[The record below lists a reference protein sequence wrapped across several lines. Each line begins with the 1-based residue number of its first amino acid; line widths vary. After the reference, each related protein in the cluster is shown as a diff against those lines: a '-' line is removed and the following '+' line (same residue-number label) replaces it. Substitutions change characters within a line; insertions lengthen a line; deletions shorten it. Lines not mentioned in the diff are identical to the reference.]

1 MRLFSSTERPR
12 TGLVTKLF
20 YGFGSVAFGVKDN
33 GFSAFLLLF
42 YNQVLGLPAAWVGMA
57 IMIALAV
64 DSVLDPL
71 IGQISDNWTSRWGRR
86 HPFMY
91 FAALPAA
98 LAFFLLWLPPAG
110 LSQVQLFFYLLVMA
124 IVVRSLI
131 TLYEIPSTAL
141 GTELSENYDQRTA
154 LFGYRY
160 FFGWW
165 GGLILTMVALGVLLK
180 PDASHPVG
188 QLNPVGYAHYG
199 AVAAVIMAAA
209 ILISAAGTHRFI
221 AHLKPAASGAAFHFG
236 EWVQA
241 VKGTFANP
249 SFRAIMAS
257 ALFTSMSGGLSLAIN
272 SYFVTYLWEL
282 SNAQYAVLLGAAFIG
297 SSVAL
302 VISPLLS
309 KAFGKKPATIILYGL
324 SAIVGPMPLILRLF
338 GLFPSNEASILV
350 PLLFASST
358 LQLTLSITANILGTA
373 MIADIAE
380 DIEVKTG
387 KRSEGLLFSA
397 ASVIAKAVSG
407 VGIFAT
413 GMILSFVNFP
423 ANARPGHVPQ
433 AVLDKLLMTYLP
445 VSITLHALAIL
456 TLVGYRI
463 TRERHEENLAA
474 LAQKQAAA
482 TGLP

>member
-1 MRLFSSTERPR
+1 MRFFSSVERPA
-12 TGLVTKLF
+12 TGLMTKLF

-42 YNQVLGLPAAWVGMA
+42 YNQVLGLPAAWVGAA

-71 IGQISDNWTSRWGRR
+71 VGQISDNWNSRWGRR

-98 LAFFLLWLPPAG
+98 AAYFLLWCPPAG
-110 LSQVQLFFYLLVMA
+110 LTQIQLFFYLLVMA

-141 GTELSENYDQRTA
+141 GTELSENYDQRTS
-154 LFGYRY
+154 LFGFRF

-165 GGLILTMVALGVLLK
+165 GGLALTATALGVLLK
-180 PDASHPVG
+180 PDADHPVG

-199 AVAAVIMAAA
+199 AVSAVIMVFA

-221 AHLKPAASGAAFHFG
+221 AHLKVPPKGAAFNLG
-236 EWVQA
+236 DWIKA

-257 ALFTSMSGGLSLAIN
+257 ALFTSMSGGLALAMN
-272 SYFVTYLWEL
+272 SYFVTFLWEL
-282 SNAQYAVLLGAAFIG
+282 SNAQYAVLLGSAFI
-297 SSVAL
+297 SALVAL
-302 VISPLLS
+302 LVSPHLS
-309 KAFGKKPATIILYGL
+309 KAFGKKPATLLLYGL
-324 SAIVGPMPLILRLF
+324 SAVIGPLPFILRLL
-338 GLFPSNEASILV
+338 GWFPGNESTLLV
-350 PLLFASST
+350 PILFLST
-358 LQLTLSITANILGTA
+358 TVSLSFSITANILGTS

-397 ASVIAKAVSG
+397 SSVIAKAVSG
-407 VGIFAT
+407 VGIFVS
-413 GMILSFVNFP
+413 GMILSIVHFP
-423 ANARPGHVPQ
+423 ADAVPGQVPQ
-433 AVLDKLLMTYLP
+433 AVLQHLLLTYLP
-445 VSITLHALAIL
+445 VSVSLHILAIWTL
-456 TLVGYRI
+456 TRYQI
-463 TRERHEENLAA
+463 TRARHEANLAE
-474 LAQKQAAA
+474 LAARQA
-482 TGLP
+482 